1 MVSNVGNTGMFLQN
15 LQLGTPHRQLAPLQ
29 SAASSETALVYGDWT
44 TPADC
49 CEIKC
54 KEADI
59 YQYRHIDDDVVD
71 VNVSVMLRTQRR
83 STE

>member
-1 MVSNVGNTGMFLQN
+1 M
-15 LQLGTPHRQLAPLQ
+15 Q

-59 YQYRHIDDDVVD
+59 DDDVVD
-71 VNVSVMLRTQRR
+71 VNVSVMLGRKGGPPNR
-83 STE
+83 